1 MKAARREFS
10 PTPGTAAEARDFVRD
25 TLAEWSADQAA
36 DDVVLLVSELVT
48 NAVVHAESNLELVVR
63 RLPSAVE
70 VVVADRVPERAVP
83 QAGPLSVDV
92 SASADPGRS
101 GGLGLALAG
110 A

>member
-25 TLAEWSADQAA
+25 TITEWGAEQTA

-48 NAVVHAESNLELVVR
+48 NAVVHAESVLEVVVR
-63 RLPSAVE
+63 RLPDAVE

-83 QAGPLSVDV
+83 QAGSLSVDT
-92 SASADPGRS
+92 SPAADPGRS
-101 GGLGLALAG
+101 GGL
-110 A
+110 